1 MLLRF
6 SKSMMRTKYQA
17 EEAIMQTE
25 VKGDTYAKRFENKKI
40 KRERERITFR
50 TNSYGEKI
58 TLKNIIQ

>member
-40 KRERERITFR
+40 KREREK
-50 TNSYGEKI
+50 E
-58 TLKNIIQ
+58 